1 MSDWDKYIDQIVHK
15 LNEDETEFEVMDVC
29 SSAAIYGKD
38 GTCWAYSE
46 KMPELKCYVHEID
59 GMGEIIKVKVNEL
72 ELAIKAGEGEKES
85 GRGRKRERKK
95 ASGKERW
102 RERKRR
108 RKDAGAKNAKERT
121 REGNNAGEK
130 EKQERERERE
140 TRARQNNE
148 RERRKCSNNGAL
160 WKSFEEAIAWHPRT
174 QRRRR
179 SPHTCRLLSSWRAR
193 CPFNN
198 MF

>member
-72 ELAIKAGEGEKES
+72 ELAIKAGEGEKRF
-85 GRGRKRERKK
+85 G
-95 ASGKERW
+95 
-102 RERKRR
+102 
-108 RKDAGAKNAKERT
+108 DAGLRIGGKKFQVVSEYDPSEGGVQISGPGGLSGAIAVTNKACIIAFVEKNAVDSKKKFTDRF
-121 REGNNAGEK
+121 
-130 EKQERERERE
+130 
-140 TRARQNNE
+140 RAFDQV
-148 RERRKCSNNGAL
+148 
-160 WKSFEEAIAWHPRT
+160 T
-174 QRRRR
+174 
-179 SPHTCRLLSSWRAR
+179 
-193 CPFNN
+193 
-198 MF
+198 